1 MSFLENLIKNI
12 DILGFIQIFVAFLF
26 GIKLPDWDFKLKLR
40 HRSIITHSPLITIL
54 MIVAYQVNN
63 DYYFKYFIVGF
74 SMAITIHIL
83 FDLFPHKWKGGALL
97 KIPINITC
105 DKDVTKLFFLMTV
118 LISAF
123 IGIFYMTDINEFF
136 FVLLLS
142 IFVFI
147 KKSKYEKSFI
157 RPLLIFVFLIG
168 IMGILKFE
176 VLFNY
181 LEKVVFR

>member
-1 MSFLENLIKNI
+1 MIFLENFIKNI
-12 DILGFIQIFVAFLF
+12 NTLGFIQIFVAFLF
-26 GIKLPDWDFKLKLR
+26 GMKLPDWDFKLRLR

-54 MIVAYQVNN
+54 MIVAYKVNN

-74 SMAITIHIL
+74 SMAIAIHIL
-83 FDLFPHKWKGGALL
+83 FDLFPYKWKGGALL

-105 DKDVTKLFFLMTV
+105 DEATTKLFFSMTV

-123 IGIFYMTDINEFF
+123 IGIFYMTDIYEFF
-136 FVLLLS
+136 FILLLS
-142 IFVFI
+142 TFTFI

-168 IMGILKFE
+168 ILGSLKFQI
-176 VLFNY
+176 LFNC
-181 LEKVVFR
+181 LKELLF